1 MFLYYTEERRTRL
14 VSLLQEERRGEE
26 RREERRGGG
35 GGRGQEPQGSMHV
48 GTEREVKQLIYREKW
63 MYLSD
68 LGPGAAVT
76 FAHYCV

>member
-1 MFLYYTEERRTRL
+1 MSDIYKYIIFLYYTERRTSL
-14 VSLLQEERRGEE
+14 VSLLQEERGGWAGSGAPGFHACWNRTRG
-26 RREERRGGG
+26 
-35 GGRGQEPQGSMHV
+35 
-48 GTEREVKQLIYREKW
+48 KQLIYKEKR

>member
-1 MFLYYTEERRTRL
+1 
-14 VSLLQEERRGEE
+14 
-26 RREERRGGG
+26 
-35 GGRGQEPQGSMHV
+35 MHV

>member
-1 MFLYYTEERRTRL
+1 MFLYYTEERRTY
-14 VSLLQEERRGEE
+14 SSCKPATGGEERRGEE
-26 RREERRGGG
+26 RREER
-35 GGRGQEPQGSMHV
+35 GRGQEPQGSMHV